1 MLKIKLTDV
10 ATIRMQRNIIKTRS
24 KLAANVLVL
33 SDNVWI
39 LSGIKKAL
47 NTEIQ
52 SFILEKF
59 GYVILE
65 TVLIQP
71 IR

>member
-33 SDNVWI
+33 SANVWI
-39 LSGIKKAL
+39 LLTYKK
-47 NTEIQ
+47 
-52 SFILEKF
+52 K
-59 GYVILE
+59 
-65 TVLIQP
+65 P
-71 IR
+71 

>member
-1 MLKIKLTDV
+1 MDV

-33 SDNVWI
+33 SDNVLI
-39 LSGIKKAL
+39 LAYIKKAL

-52 SFILEKF
+52 SFNFEKLR
-59 GYVILE
+59 YVILE

>member
-1 MLKIKLTDV
+1 MLKIKFTDV

-33 SDNVWI
+33 SDNVLI
-39 LSGIKKAL
+39 LAYIKKAL

-52 SFILEKF
+52 SFNFEKLR
-59 GYVILE
+59 YVILE